1 MSLRSNIA
9 KVRRYVPLAHYAT
22 AAVMAAAAL
31 IGGDGLELWFL
42 IAAVLSVVAGLGFY
56 AFMRHV
62 ERKLDATDR

>member
-31 IGGDGLELWFL
+31 LGSDGLEVWFL
-42 IAAVLSVVAGLGFY
+42 IAAALSVAAGVGFY

-62 ERKLDATDR
+62 ERKLDASQR